1 MSPESVPTRDEA
13 PRVKLFM
20 RSGNWV
26 NLYDPLA
33 QDIVLED
40 WVTGTS
46 RAARWGGQTKGEI
59 QYNVLQ
65 HSGLVEDILEQMVLP
80 NASLEARLA
89 ALCHDLHEGGG
100 LGDIVTPYG
109 RLFSRAGLTEVKDRI
124 DKAIFE
130 SIGFR
135 TLLPRT

>member
-65 HSGLVEDILEQMVLP
+65 HSGLVEDILSKWFCPMRP
-80 NASLEARLA
+80 
-89 ALCHDLHEGGG
+89 
-100 LGDIVTPYG
+100 
-109 RLFSRAGLTEVKDRI
+109 SRPGSPRSAMICTKAG
-124 DKAIFE
+124 AWA
-130 SIGFR
+130 
-135 TLLPRT
+135 TLSRHTVGCSPAPALPR